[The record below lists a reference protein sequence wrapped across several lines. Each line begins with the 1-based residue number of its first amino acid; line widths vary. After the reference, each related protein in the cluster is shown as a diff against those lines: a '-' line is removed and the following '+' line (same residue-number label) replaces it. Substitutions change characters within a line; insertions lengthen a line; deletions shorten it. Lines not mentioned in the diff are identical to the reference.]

1 MALQNEDNK
10 KEENKKTKKKWQKS
24 YFDVLGI
31 CCPSEVP
38 IIENILKSLDG
49 IKEYS
54 VIVPTRTVI
63 VVHDSLL
70 ISPSQI
76 AKALNQARL
85 EANVKVDGKTS
96 FKNKWPSPFALI
108 SGILLLLSFLKFVY
122 SPFRWVAV
130 AAVAAGIYPILAKA
144 VASIGRC
151 RVDINILIIITGNS
165 TFHFFNKFF
174 LTAQVKIGV

>member
-1 MALQNEDNK
+1 MCMVA
-10 KEENKKTKKKWQKS
+10 
-24 YFDVLGI
+24 V
-31 CCPSEVP
+31 
-38 IIENILKSLDG
+38 
-49 IKEYS
+49 
-54 VIVPTRTVI
+54 
-63 VVHDSLL
+63 
-70 ISPSQI
+70 
-76 AKALNQARL
+76 KALNQARL

>member
-1 MALQNEDNK
+1 MEHTRYVTIFYFILCDRK
-10 KEENKKTKKKWQKS
+10 HIPYIKLKIIIYFTHKS
-24 YFDVLGI
+24 V
-31 CCPSEVP
+31 
-38 IIENILKSLDG
+38 ILKQ
-49 IKEYS
+49 IKFLTY
-54 VIVPTRTVI
+54 
-63 VVHDSLL
+63 
-70 ISPSQI
+70 ISCLTFSSKQYCGA